1 MTGEHR
7 EFGIMAGPRE
17 HRLRLPIESRV
28 EITVRPAYRPP
39 EDQPSWLES
48 VTERW
53 FDIAGRSV
61 FALAM
66 VMLVGLV
73 TVQIYLHFH
82 SGSALP

>member
-1 MTGEHR
+1 MTGQER

-39 EDQPSWLES
+39 EDPPSWFES

-53 FDIAGRSV
+53 FDIAGRFV
-61 FALAM
+61 FTVAMAL
-66 VMLVGLV
+66 LVVLA
-73 TVQIYLHFH
+73 TVQIYIHFH
-82 SGSALP
+82 PVAP